1 MKMTIYSYSRLGTY
15 EKCPLQYKL
24 HYIDGIRTDE
34 EGIEAFMGSRV
45 HETLEK
51 LYKELIHCKEN
62 TVEELVEYYNQQWD
76 KEWHEEVKIT
86 KEERVAEDYRKTG
99 EKAIR
104 EYYARYQPFDQGKT
118 LKTEMLVTF
127 DLGDEDYKL
136 RGYIDRLVKTQDD
149 SIEIHDYKASGNLPS
164 QDRLDSDRQLAL
176 YQIAVENTYPDFKSV
191 ELVWH
196 YVLFDCEMRSKRTK
210 EQLEEL
216 KEEYRALIDEV
227 EAAEEFP
234 PKETALCDWCGY
246 WVHCPSKKHLVEIK
260 EMPVDDRK
268 KEEGYELVDRLD
280 ELEGKIKLMKEEK
293 EEVKEKLIEYA
304 REKDVDVVRGTDKKA
319 KVTIKLEKELPSKS
333 ADEDAYE
340 EIIRLV
346 KEAGAWERVSQMNG
360 RKLNKEFASGG
371 LPEDL
376 RKQLEGY
383 IVEEEKTGVR
393 LSRLNGKE

>member
-1 MKMTIYSYSRLGTY
+1 
-15 EKCPLQYKL
+15 
-24 HYIDGIRTDE
+24 
-34 EGIEAFMGSRV
+34 
-45 HETLEK
+45 
-51 LYKELIHCKEN
+51 
-62 TVEELVEYYNQQWD
+62 
-76 KEWHEEVKIT
+76 
-86 KEERVAEDYRKTG
+86 
-99 EKAIR
+99 
-104 EYYARYQPFDQGKT
+104 
-118 LKTEMLVTF
+118 
-127 DLGDEDYKL
+127 
-136 RGYIDRLVKTQDD
+136 
-149 SIEIHDYKASGNLPS
+149 
-164 QDRLDSDRQLAL
+164 
-176 YQIAVENTYPDFKSV
+176 
-191 ELVWH
+191 
-196 YVLFDCEMRSKRTK
+196 
-210 EQLEEL
+210 
-216 KEEYRALIDEV
+216 
-227 EAAEEFP
+227 
-234 PKETALCDWCGY
+234 
-246 WVHCPSKKHLVEIK
+246 VHCPSKKHLVEIK

-393 LSRLNGKE
+393 LSRLNGER